1 MQTSSG
7 GVVLT
12 GMRVVVTG
20 ATGNVGTSVLPAL
33 GADPD
38 VDSVLGIA
46 RRLPRLS
53 LPKVDWAA
61 ADVSRADLVPLFRGA
76 DVVVHLAWL
85 IQPSHDEAALYA
97 TNVAGSGRVFA
108 AAAAA
113 GVRSVVYAS
122 SIGAYSPGPKDR
134 PVTESWPTDGIT
146 SSYYS
151 RHKAAVERELDRFER
166 EHTDIRVV
174 RLRKALIFKREAGAG
189 VARLFLG
196 PLVPRRL
203 VGRHI
208 PVLPSNSRL
217 VFQAVHSLD
226 VGEAYRLAIV
236 GDAHGPFNIAA
247 EPVLDPGVLSRVLG
261 AWRVPVPPP
270 VLRWATHAAWLL
282 RLQPTSGGWV
292 DMAHGVPVMD
302 TTRARTELGWS
313 PRYTAEEALSEV
325 LGGIHDNDGLA
336 TPVLEPDRGGTA
348 HLPRTP
354 PRSPEQEASP

>member
-1 MQTSSG
+1 
-7 GVVLT
+7 
-12 GMRVVVTG
+12 MRVVVTG

-33 GADPD
+33 AADPQ

-53 LPKVDWAA
+53 LPKVAWAA

-85 IQPSHDEAALYA
+85 IQPSHDEETLYA
-97 TNVAGSGRVFA
+97 TNVAGSERVFA

-113 GVRSVVYAS
+113 GVGAVVYAS

-134 PVTESWPTDGIT
+134 PVPETWPTDGIS

-151 RHKAAVERELDRFER
+151 RHKAAVERVLDRFESK
-166 EHTDIRVV
+166 HPLIRVV
-174 RLRKALIFKREAGAG
+174 RLRKALIFKAEAGAG
-189 VARLFLG
+189 IARLFLG

-203 VGRHI
+203 VRRDFV
-208 PVLPSNSRL
+208 PLLPANDWL

-226 VGEAYRLAIV
+226 VGEAYRLAVV
-236 GDAHGPFNIAA
+236 GSARGPFNLAA
-247 EPVLDPGVLSRVLG
+247 EPVLDPEVLAEVLG
-261 AWRVPVPPP
+261 ARRVPAPPR
-270 VLRWATHAAWLL
+270 VLRGLTHAAWLL

-302 TTRARTELGWS
+302 TTRARDELGWT
-313 PRYTAEEALSEV
+313 PRYSAQEALSEV
-325 LGGIHDNDGLA
+325 LTGIHDDAGLP
-336 TPVLEPDRGGTA
+336 TPALEPDRGGAA
-348 HLPRTP
+348 HPPRTP
-354 PRSPEQEASP
+354 PRSAEQEAS